1 MKKRIKSALLAAV
14 ITAAIGL
21 TVLAA
26 NNAGSASNP
35 LISLSYLNNTLK
47 NELLNTATTNA
58 ANVFTQ
64 VYNEAVSKINTTG
77 LESEYNFSGAYTQ
90 QRLKTEM

>member
-1 MKKRIKSALLAAV
+1 MKKRIKSALLAVV

-64 VYNEAVSKINTTG
+64 VYNEAVS
-77 LESEYNFSGAYTQ
+77 
-90 QRLKTEM
+90 